1 MLVSL
6 AAVLLATS
14 RDLRK
19 TVVGEHETGRDRS
32 MHAAMAACHDLK
44 RQMQTEQTKA
54 EGLKICCVPSVQY
67 PRHMRPY

>member
-32 MHAAMAACHDLK
+32 MHA
-44 RQMQTEQTKA
+44 EQTKA

-67 PRHMRPY
+67 PHHMRPY